1 MSISPQFPAIVASTL
16 KRTPLYRAHRRA
28 GAKLVEFAG
37 WEMPV
42 QYTGV
47 IAEHLAVR
55 SHAGLFDVSHMGEI
69 EVRGAGALEFCQRIS
84 ANDVARLKEFQAQ
97 YNLLLNDR
105 GGVVDDV
112 IIYRVKPEAY
122 FLCVNA
128 SNIDK
133 DFAWIRDH
141 ASGAVEVDNQ
151 SAMYAQLALQGPA
164 AEAVLQP
171 LTALK
176 LAQLKSFYF
185 AFADVRAIRCLV
197 ARTGYTGED
206 GFELYCHANAAEK
219 LWDTLLAAGAPL
231 GLLPVGLG
239 ARDTLRLEKA
249 YPLYGH
255 ELDDTTTPLEAGL
268 EWVTK
273 FSKPS
278 FIGREA
284 IVKQKAEGVRR
295 KLVGLELL
303 QPGIARGDYQL
314 FKNGRNVGRV
324 TSGTKSPTLGK
335 AIALAYVAGE
345 EAQVDNLI
353 DVEIRGRR
361 VATKIVRLPFY
372 HRNGEA
378 KQVKEVSDGV
388 S

>member
-1 MSISPQFPAIVASTL
+1 M
-16 KRTPLYRAHRRA
+16 
-28 GAKLVEFAG
+28 VEFAG
-37 WEMPV
+37 WEMAV

-47 IAEHLAVR
+47 IEEHLAVR

-69 EVRGAGALEFCQRIS
+69 EVRGAAALEVCQNVT
-84 ANDVARLKEFQAQ
+84 ANDVARVKLFQAQ
-97 YNLLLNDR
+97 YNLLLNDQ

-122 FLCVNA
+122 LICVNA

-164 AEAVLQP
+164 AEVILQP

-176 LAQLKSFYF
+176 LAELKSFYF
-185 AFADVRAIRCLV
+185 AFADVATIRCMV

-206 GFELYCHANAAEK
+206 GFELYCNGVAAET
-219 LWDTLLAAGAPL
+219 LWDALLAAGAPA
-231 GLLPVGLG
+231 GLVPVGLG

-268 EWVTK
+268 DWVAK
-273 FSKPS
+273 LSKPS
-278 FIGREA
+278 FIGREVL
-284 IVKQKAEGVRR
+284 VKQQAGGVRR

-303 QPGIARGDYQL
+303 QPGIARGNYQL

-335 AIALAYVAGE
+335 AIALGYVASE
-345 EAQVDNLI
+345 EAQIDNLV
-353 DVEIRGRR
+353 DVEIRRRR
-361 VATKIVRLPFY
+361 VTTKIVPLPFY
-372 HRNGEA
+372 RRNGVA
-378 KQVKEVSDGV
+378 KQV
-388 S
+388 

>member
-1 MSISPQFPAIVASTL
+1 VALAL
-16 KRTPLYRAHRRA
+16 KRTPLYAAHRRA

-47 IAEHLAVR
+47 IEEHRAVR
-55 SHAGLFDVSHMGEI
+55 SRAGLFDVSHMGEI
-69 EVRGAGALEFCQRIS
+69 EVRGAAALEVCQRIT
-84 ANDVARLKEFQAQ
+84 ANDVARVKLFQAQ

-122 FLCVNA
+122 FICVNA
-128 SNIDK
+128 SNIEK

-141 ASGAVEVDNQ
+141 ARGAVEVDNQ

-164 AEAVLQP
+164 AQAVLQL

-176 LAQLKSFYF
+176 LAELKSFHF
-185 AFADVRAIRCLV
+185 AFADVAAVRCMV

-206 GFELYCHANAAEK
+206 GFELYCDAKDSDK
-219 LWDTLLAAGAPL
+219 LWDDLLSAGAPA
-231 GLLPVGLG
+231 GLVPVGLG

-255 ELDDTTTPLEAGL
+255 ELDESTTPLEAGL

-273 FSKPS
+273 LSKPA
-278 FIGREA
+278 FIGREV
-284 IVKQKAEGVRR
+284 IVKQKTDGVRR

-314 FKNGRNVGRV
+314 LKNGGNVGHV
-324 TSGTKSPTLGK
+324 TSGTMSPTLGK
-335 AIALAYVAGE
+335 AIALGYVSNE
-345 EAQVDNLI
+345 ESGLDNVI
-353 DVEIRGRR
+353 DVEIRRRR
-361 VATKIVRLPFY
+361 VPTKIVPIPFY
-372 HRNGEA
+372 RRNGVA
-378 KQVKEVSDGV
+378 KQVEGGQ
-388 S
+388 